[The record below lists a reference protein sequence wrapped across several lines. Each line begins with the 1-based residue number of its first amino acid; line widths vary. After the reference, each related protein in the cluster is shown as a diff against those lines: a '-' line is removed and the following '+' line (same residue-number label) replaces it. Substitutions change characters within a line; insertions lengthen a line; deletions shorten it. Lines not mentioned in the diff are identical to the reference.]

1 MKEQI
6 WFFLH
11 TPFVPS
17 QIFQALPRA
26 AELLDALCACDV
38 IDFHTQGYR
47 DSYLQ
52 CVTELDRAVGDVNG
66 WYSEG
71 D

>member
-1 MKEQI
+1 
-6 WFFLH
+6 
-11 TPFVPS
+11 
-17 QIFQALPRA
+17 
-26 AELLDALCACDV
+26 LLDALCACDV

-66 WYSEG
+66 WFSEG